1 MMKYNGILLDA
12 RYLLTPFIEAT
23 MIKRIDELI
32 LRIKELESELS
43 LELEDELSAIQQ
55 QFRYKIERG
64 KIRFQE
70 GALATHKALK
80 ENLYHYL
87 CDSNFIFVLT
97 APFIY
102 SLVIPLL
109 LLDLF
114 LTLYQIVCFPVYKI
128 KKVDRNEY
136 VAIDRQH
143 LAYLNIIEKTNCMY
157 CGYANGLLSY
167 AVEIGS
173 KTEEFWCPIK
183 HAKKTKDPHSRY
195 QSFSAYGDAEGYK
208 KKISASRKTQ

>member
-1 MMKYNGILLDA
+1 
-12 RYLLTPFIEAT
+12 
-23 MIKRIDELI
+23 MIRRIDELI

-43 LELEDELSAIQQ
+43 LELENELNAIQQ
-55 QFRYKIERG
+55 RFKYTIERG

-70 GALATHKALK
+70 SALATHKALK
-80 ENLYHYL
+80 ENLYQYFR
-87 CDSNFIFVLT
+87 DSNFFFVLT
-97 APFIY
+97 SPIIY

-114 LTLYQIVCFPVYKI
+114 LTLYQAICFPVYKI
-128 KKVDRNEY
+128 KKVKRDEY
-136 VAIDRQH
+136 VTIDRQH
-143 LAYLNIIEKTNCMY
+143 LAYLNIIEKANCMY

-167 AVEIGS
+167 ALEIGS

-195 QSFSAYGDAEGYK
+195 QSFLEYGDAEGYK
-208 KKISASRKTQ
+208 NKLSAFRKKQ